1 MSELR
6 AMGLV
11 GVGAFVLFAVMSLS
25 LVVLGAGGEVLMLAF
40 AFVAVLSSIALDR
53 VIKHY
58 VARDERR
65 EREMT
70 LKLR

>member
-1 MSELR
+1 
-6 AMGLV
+6 MGLV

-40 AFVAVLSSIALDR
+40 AFVAVLSSIALDE

>member
-1 MSELR
+1 
-6 AMGLV
+6 
-11 GVGAFVLFAVMSLS
+11 
-25 LVVLGAGGEVLMLAF
+25 MLAF

>member
-1 MSELR
+1 
-6 AMGLV
+6 MGLV